1 MSENDELERIKRD
14 IGGLSSKIEHL
25 YRRVDEAHGE
35 ARAGNWLLTE
45 MLHIL
50 SRERETLVD
59 DSFKAFLPFPS
70 DKPLSPVDRAAI
82 SALYRLR
89 DSIRR

>member
-1 MSENDELERIKRD
+1 MSENEELDRIKRD
-14 IGGLSSKIEHL
+14 IGGLSSKIDHL

-35 ARAGNWLLTE
+35 ARAGNWLLAE

-59 DSFKAFLPFPS
+59 DSFKALLSGPS
-70 DKPLSPVDRAAI
+70 GKPLSPVDRAAI
-82 SALYRLR
+82 AALYRLR
-89 DSIRR
+89 DSIKR